1 MTGNSLQSK
10 NILVFILLNGFVF
23 IFYIYKYLES
33 DFVLF
38 IIMLSGFFTDIACP
52 WNKPAV
58 MAYRYYLHTHH
69 NGKYE
74 RDVLV
79 YSNEAILEYFSKF
92 VCLK

>member
-1 MTGNSLQSK
+1 M
-10 NILVFILLNGFVF
+10 
-23 IFYIYKYLES
+23 ES

-79 YSNEAILEYFSKF
+79 YSNEAILELFQSLYVLNNSVPINEHKLIQQR
-92 VCLK
+92 VYIR